1 MNESIYHIYDK
12 DNKVVA
18 HSLSNDSLIEKI
30 LNDEIKVMEHEIVRV
45 KEENFREA
53 SY

>member
-12 DNKVVA
+12 ENKVVA

-30 LNDEIKVMEHEIVRV
+30 LNDEINVVDHEIVRV
-45 KEENFREA
+45 KQEKFREA